1 MIPRTASD
9 WVWAITAPVWFPIF
23 LLFALLVYLFGL
35 VLGRKT

>member
-23 LLFALLVYLFGL
+23 LLFALLVYLLAPIF
-35 VLGRKT
+35 GRKK